1 MKRVIIYG
9 KFWSPSDTR
18 NNPDHL
24 FIFGD
29 NDIERGTG
37 GQAIIR
43 NEPNAFGIPTKKLPS
58 MSADSFY
65 TDIEY
70 DKNKKKI
77 NLAIY
82 KILKEFMKTKYTTLV
97 IPKDG
102 VGTGL
107 SKLPEKAPRTFKYI
121 EMKLNALKLLFM

>member
-1 MKRVIIYG
+1 MKRVILY
-9 KFWSPSDTR
+9 KKYWTPSDAK
-18 NNPDHL
+18 NNPDYL

-29 NDIERGTG
+29 NDVERGTG

-97 IPKDG
+97 IPNDG

-107 SKLPEKAPRTFKYI
+107 SKLPEKAPRTLKYI
-121 EMKLNALKLLFM
+121 EMKLNALKLLFL